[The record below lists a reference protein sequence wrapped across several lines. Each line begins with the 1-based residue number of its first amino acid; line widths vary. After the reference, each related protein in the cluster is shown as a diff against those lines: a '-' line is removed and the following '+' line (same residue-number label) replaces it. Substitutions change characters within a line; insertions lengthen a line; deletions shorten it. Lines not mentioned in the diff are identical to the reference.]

1 MTNHIDDLE
10 RLERL
15 HREGLLTEGEFQREK
30 AALLAQ
36 STKIRPR
43 LTVIAVILIA
53 ILTALAIF
61 LAAIWREPGRSAAP
75 GNVADI
81 SATAAPTGTP
91 TPDPSPADTL
101 PANPTNEDYY
111 NDAVRAAKKNYADLP
126 PKVLEVLSREEGAD
140 ELCRGGSDQAVIAKW
155 CPIRDQLVTKLQSMG
170 MCFGRPTDQSEA
182 DSDWHLCDAR
192 DGPQPPTNTY

>member
-1 MTNHIDDLE
+1 MTNYIDDLE

-30 AALLAQ
+30 AALLAPPAK
-36 STKIRPR
+36 TRPR
-43 LTVIAVILIA
+43 LWFIAA
-53 ILTALAIF
+53 IVLVTLVVLAMF
-61 LAAIWREPGRSAAP
+61 VAAIWREPGRSTAP

-81 SATAAPTGTP
+81 SV
-91 TPDPSPADTL
+91 ADTL

-111 NDAVRAAKKNYADLP
+111 NDAVRAAKKNYAGLP
-126 PKVLEVLSREEGAD
+126 SKILDVLSREEGAD

-182 DSDWHLCDAR
+182 DSDWHLCDGR
-192 DGPQPPTNTY
+192 DQPQSPPSNDQVP